1 MNRINNW
8 LIWLIYSRNFGFIL
22 IFSMALGSL
31 ILLQIFRQLY
41 LTELLPVTV
50 DYSRKCLVDFNAGKT
65 QLVLFDQFNNCVGID
80 VQMNEANLDKKSS
93 FKLLGLSFSSSLYWQ
108 YRSQINWS
116 LDSFYEVSFFWGCSL
131 SLEVYFTALH
141 GILLS
146 SSLLFGYVR

>member
-93 FKLLGLSFSSSLYWQ
+93 FKLLGLSFSSNLYWQ
-108 YRSQINWS
+108 NRSQINCS
-116 LDSFYEVSFFWGCSL
+116 LDSFYEVSFFWGCAL

>member
-93 FKLLGLSFSSSLYWQ
+93 FKLLGLSFSSNLYWQ
-108 YRSQINWS
+108 NRSQINWS
-116 LDSFYEVSFFWGCSL
+116 LDSFYEVSFFWGCAL

>member
-1 MNRINNW
+1 
-8 LIWLIYSRNFGFIL
+8 
-22 IFSMALGSL
+22 MALGSL

-93 FKLLGLSFSSSLYWQ
+93 FKLLGLSFSSSLY
-108 YRSQINWS
+108 
-116 LDSFYEVSFFWGCSL
+116 
-131 SLEVYFTALH
+131 
-141 GILLS
+141 
-146 SSLLFGYVR
+146 